1 MNFRELLKKGVD
13 SLMVEAGGRVTGSEL
28 RKFVAPEFIFGND
41 ARLLAGRYARNFS
54 GRNVFVVTDPGVM
67 ASGWLEDVTDS
78 LNDGGLHYTTYSH
91 VNPNPR
97 VEDVMEGAEIYRA
110 EECDVIVAVG
120 GGSPMDCAK
129 GIGIVS
135 SNKKHITEFEGVD
148 KVGLPAPPLIC
159 IPTTAGSSAD
169 VSQFA
174 IISDRSRHLK
184 MGIISKTLVPDVA
197 LIDPLTT
204 TTMPCDMTVQTAF
217 DTLSHAMESYVSNAS
232 SAVTDLHAMESIRLV
247 SSNIIPVISDPEN
260 LNLRTN
266 LMLASLH
273 AGLAF
278 SNASLGLTH
287 AMAHSLGGSMDLP
300 HGECNAILMEHV
312 VNFNFQAEPER
323 YMELARTMGLNTDKE
338 VKSEL
343 IKGINELKKRVGL
356 DKTLKDF
363 GVDESDLDE
372 LADVAML
379 DPCIVTNPRKPYK
392 DEVVEVFRDAL

>member
-1 MNFRELLKKGVD
+1 MNFRELVKKGVD
-13 SLMVEAGGRVTGSEL
+13 SLMVAVGGRVTGSEL
-28 RKFVAPEFIFGND
+28 RKFVVPEFIFGKD

-54 GRNVFVVTDPGVM
+54 GRRVFVVTDPGVM
-67 ASGWLEDVTDS
+67 ASGWLDDVTDS
-78 LNDGGLHYTTYSH
+78 LEGVGLQYSIYSN

-110 EECDVIVAVG
+110 EDCDVIVAVG

-174 IISDRSRHLK
+174 IISDRSRHIK

-197 LIDPLTT
+197 LIDPVTT
-204 TTMPCDMTVQTAF
+204 TTMPGDMTVQTAF
-217 DTLSHAMESYVSNAS
+217 DTFSHALESYVSNAS
-232 SAVTDLHAMESIRLV
+232 SAVTDLHAMEALRLV
-247 SSNIIPVISDPEN
+247 SSNILPVISDPEN
-260 LNLRTN
+260 INLRTN

-287 AMAHSLGGSMDLP
+287 AMAHSLGGSRDLP
-300 HGECNAILMEHV
+300 HGECNALLMEHV
-312 VNFNFQAEPER
+312 ANFNFQAEPER
-323 YMELARTMGLNTDKE
+323 YMEVARTMGLNTGEE

-343 IKGINELKKRVGL
+343 IKGINNLKKRLGL

-372 LADVAML
+372 LADVTML
-379 DPCIVTNPRKPYK
+379 DPCIVTNPRTPCKE
-392 DEVVEVFRDAL
+392 EVVEVFRDAL